1 MPFIST
7 VGLFYYEG
15 RCQNE
20 KVVDMLKLTKLY
32 KPGQPNLDFDSSTY
46 AFNLKKKKKITQ

>member
-46 AFNLKKKKKITQ
+46 AFNLKKTIFTQ